1 MQSARQYIT
10 EKLSGLYSDNE
21 IRNFYYLIIE
31 NLTGLK
37 IEQILAN
44 KNNELSPNQRNSF
57 IIIVNRLYN
66 FEPIQH
72 IFGSTVFYRLPFKV
86 NKHTLIPRPETE
98 ELVDWILSENPDKKN
113 LSAVDIGTGS
123 GCIAISIAKN
133 KPDWKVSAFDI
144 SDEAI
149 AIAKGNAVQNDVRI
163 FFQKEDVLSS
173 NFVSN
178 KSEKFDIIVSNP
190 PYICET
196 EKTTMSPNVLNYEPS
211 LALFVSD
218 SDPLIFYRQIA
229 LFAKK
234 NLSENGQLYFEINQR
249 FGKETVDLLAQ
260 IGFKE
265 IVLRKDFFGNNR
277 MILAK
282 QT

>member
-1 MQSARQYIT
+1 MQNARQYIT

-21 IRNFYYLIIE
+21 IRNFYYLAIE

-44 KNNELSPNQRNSF
+44 KNKELSANQRNSF
-57 IIIVNRLYN
+57 AIIVNRLQN
-66 FEPIQH
+66 FEPIQY
-72 IFGSTVFYRLPFKV
+72 IFGSTTFYRLTFNV

-98 ELVDWILSENPDKKN
+98 ELVDWILSENSDKKN
-113 LSAVDIGTGS
+113 LSVVDIGTGS
-123 GCIAISIAKN
+123 GCIAVSIAKS
-133 KPDWKVSAFDI
+133 KPDWKIYAFDI
-144 SDEAI
+144 SDEAL
-149 AIAKGNAVQNDVRI
+149 AIAQENATQNDVNISFR
-163 FFQKEDVLSS
+163 KLDALSS
-173 NFVSN
+173 SFPSN
-178 KSEKFDIIVSNP
+178 KSENFDIIVSNP

-196 EKTTMSPNVLNYEPS
+196 EKATMNANILNYEPS

-218 SDPLIFYRQIA
+218 ADPLIFYRQIA

-265 IVLRKDFFGNNR
+265 IVLRKDFFGNDR

-282 QT
+282 QG